1 MNALYNTLAA
11 VASIVAGWKFGG
23 YFGAYVVWPLIASFR
38 GDPNHFLVW
47 LFGAIFLAAPLYWL
61 LAWLGQRVG
70 GGNAAPT
77 TALYRRAVGL
87 VANALLTVPLYIA
100 TLLAFLYATAVPFEI
115 VFGRPTG
122 NTGLALY
129 LSIGFLF
136 VVFWN
141 VAGRRITGVAKGVIG
156 RALSAIGRAL
166 MIGAAGRGGSA
177 RFAGLLTEWANQWK
191 PGRVLL
197 GASLYD
203 PRLTVGIEDDRHM
216 LTIAAS
222 ASGKGRSAI
231 IPNLLTWGGS
241 AIVIDPKGTNAAVTA
256 AARGAGGGR
265 VSAGMGQA
273 VFVFDPFGVVEGLP
287 GVPKSVRINPLADI
301 TPGSRTFYEDCDRI
315 AESLV
320 MPGKGDAHWD
330 NSARALIRGLIA
342 HVVTTDSLYGNLG
355 HVREMLTSPDGPPLK
370 AMLNNTRAGTLTRE
384 VAAQLLAASDREA
397 ASIVSTAIVHT
408 DWLAS
413 EAMRD
418 ALSAPEFRFSML
430 KEQPTTLYAVLPPHY
445 LKVHARALRA
455 IVNAGIAAATKGGAS
470 NVPILFILD
479 EFYSLGRMD
488 TLMAAIANIRSY
500 GVRLWPILQNLAQ
513 IEELYGRNWTSFWAN
528 TGQVQVFGTNDK
540 ETQEHIAQALGM
552 TLLWARDEQGN
563 PQPVGRAML
572 RTAQEVAREV
582 SRAGERQIV
591 FREGDDPLVLKRV
604 KYDKMFP
611 KDKYNPDPDHREK
624 PSLLE
629 RLFAGAAAKPETA
642 TANERTNLP
651 APLKT
656 RASGPERKALPL
668 SAPSIWERYFRRGPD
683 DRR

>member
-11 VASIVAGWKFGG
+11 VASIAAGWKLGG
-23 YFGAYVVWPLIASFR
+23 HFGAYVVWPLIGSGR
-38 GDPNHFLVW
+38 GDPDHPLVW
-47 LFGAIFLAAPLYWL
+47 MFGAIFLAAPLYWL

-70 GGNAAPT
+70 SGNAAPT
-77 TALYRRAVGL
+77 TALFRRAVGF
-87 VANALLTVPLYIA
+87 VANTLVTVPLYIA

-115 VFGRPTG
+115 VFGRPSG
-122 NTGLALY
+122 NRGLALY

-136 VVFWN
+136 LVFWK
-141 VAGRRITGVAKGVIG
+141 ALGARMQ
-156 RALSAIGRAL
+156 RALKGAIGRSLSSVGHAL
-166 MIGAAGRGGSA
+166 LIGAAGRGGSA
-177 RFAGLLTEWANQWK
+177 RFAGLLSEWANQWE

-203 PRLTVGIEDDRHM
+203 PKHHVGIDDDRHI

-231 IPNLLTWGGS
+231 IPNLLTWPGS
-241 AIVIDPKGTNAAVTA
+241 AVVIDPKGTNAAVTA
-256 AARGAGGGR
+256 AARGFGGGR
-265 VSAGMGQA
+265 VASGMGQA
-273 VFVFDPFGVVEGLP
+273 VHVFDPFGVLANLQ

-301 TPGSRTFYEDCDRI
+301 TPGSLTFYEDCDRV

-320 MPGKGDAHWD
+320 IPGKSGDSHWD

-342 HVVTTDSLYGNLG
+342 HVVSNDAAYGNLG
-355 HVREMLTSPDGPPLK
+355 HVREMLTQPGGPPLQ
-370 AMLNNTRAGTLTRE
+370 AMLNNARSGTLARE

-397 ASIVSTAIVHT
+397 ASIISTAIVHT

-418 ALSAPEFRFSML
+418 ALSAAEFRFSML

-455 IVNAGIAAATKGGAS
+455 IVNAGIGAATKGGAS

-513 IEELYGRNWTSFWAN
+513 LEELYGRNWTSFWAN
-528 TGQVQVFGTNDK
+528 TGQVQVFASNDK
-540 ETQEHIAQALGM
+540 ETQEHVALVLGM
-552 TLLWARDEQGN
+552 GVLWDRDQEGN
-563 PQPVGRAML
+563 TVPVGRAML
-572 RTAQEVAREV
+572 RTPQEVAREV
-582 SRAGERQIV
+582 SRAGGRQIV
-591 FREGDDPLVLKRV
+591 FREGEDPFVLKRLN
-604 KYDKMFP
+604 YDQVFAKTAF
-611 KDKYNPDPDHREK
+611 NPDPDHRDK
-624 PSLLE
+624 PSLWE
-629 RLFAGAAAKPETA
+629 RVSGA
-642 TANERTNLP
+642 TAQASPARLPVPVKDKARSEQPKRRALPYSEPTLWQRFFRGDKGSDRNER
-651 APLKT
+651 
-656 RASGPERKALPL
+656 
-668 SAPSIWERYFRRGPD
+668 
-683 DRR
+683 